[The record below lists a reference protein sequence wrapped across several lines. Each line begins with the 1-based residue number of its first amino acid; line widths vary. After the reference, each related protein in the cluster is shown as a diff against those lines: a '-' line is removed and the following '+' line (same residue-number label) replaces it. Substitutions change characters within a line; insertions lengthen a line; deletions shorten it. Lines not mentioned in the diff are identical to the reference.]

1 MSKNIDD
8 WDNGYDVGFED
19 GFKEGFEKALK
30 QKKRESNKNK
40 KAEDDL
46 YLSRYDKVIVTE
58 SINNTAS
65 LRFIDDETLEII
77 STPIDRDKIN
87 KYTKFDLTCSYTT
100 NHSIYIDNY
109 LESIGFY
116 ITGVKEIVVNTLYKK
131 IILYKISRKKPKKS
145 FSVNYDLNL

>member
-1 MSKNIDD
+1 MIKNIDD
-8 WDNGYDVGFED
+8 WDDGYDVGFED
-19 GFKEGFEKALK
+19 GFKEGFEKAIK
-30 QKKRESNKNK
+30 QKKHKSNKDKNSE
-40 KAEDDL
+40 EDS
-46 YLSRYDKVIVTE
+46 YLSKYDNVIVTA
-58 SINNTAS
+58 SITNTAS

-87 KYTKFDLTCSYTT
+87 KCVKFDLTCSYTT

-145 FSVNYDLNL
+145 FSVNFDLNL